1 MLQPDKNTKNTGN
14 TVIPNNLRP
23 VSYASKT
30 LTSSESNYSNIEH
43 ELLGVLFS
51 VLHFK
56 HFTYGCKVHMIMDHK
71 PLVSL
76 FKTSLTSASPRL
88 SRMLLCIIDYQLDV
102 MYQLGTK
109 MHLSD
114 ALSRLTSH
122 NDTSKANAIPGLD
135 ISVHDVDIFKE
146 MSVLSLAK
154 NKEELMSRQFRGLL
168 PFFQDHSTSES
179 IKEQVLILKEKE
191 KQIHHTS
198 AYDLPVIPVGAYSKL
213 SQQRPENFV
222 YW

>member
-1 MLQPDKNTKNTGN
+1 MLQPDKNTKNTSN

-30 LTSSESNYSNIEH
+30 LTSSESNYSNIEC

-51 VLHFK
+51 VLHFN
-56 HFTYGCKVHMIMDHK
+56 HFTYRCKVHMITDHK

-76 FKTSLTSASPRL
+76 FKKSLTSASPRL

-102 MYQLGTK
+102 MYQPGTK

-122 NDTSKANAIPGLD
+122 NDNSKANAIPGLD
-135 ISVHDVDIFKE
+135 ISVHDVKVFTE

-154 NKEELMSRQFRGLL
+154 
-168 PFFQDHSTSES
+168 
-179 IKEQVLILKEKE
+179 IKKVTETDPDLKTL
-191 KQIHHTS
+191 KQYIN
-198 AYDLPVIPVGAYSKL
+198 DGF
-213 SQQRPENFV
+213 PENKGDCLESLRGYFNFRE
-222 YW
+222 

>member
-1 MLQPDKNTKNTGN
+1 MLARKALELSCFSQTKTQRIL
-14 TVIPNNLRP
+14 VILSFQNNLRP

-56 HFTYGCKVHMIMDHK
+56 HFTYGCKVHMIMEHK

-76 FKTSLTSASPRL
+76 FKKSLTSASLRL
-88 SRMLLCIIDYQLDV
+88 SRMSLCIIDYQLDV
-102 MYQLGTK
+102 MYQPGTK

-122 NDTSKANAIPGLD
+122 SDNSKANAILGLD
-135 ISVHDVDIFKE
+135 ISVHDVKVFTE
-146 MSVLSLAK
+146 MSVLSPYE
-154 NKEELMSRQFRGLL
+154 NKG
-168 PFFQDHSTSES
+168 H
-179 IKEQVLILKEKE
+179 
-191 KQIHHTS
+191 
-198 AYDLPVIPVGAYSKL
+198 
-213 SQQRPENFV
+213 
-222 YW
+222 